1 MLSSD
6 VARKALI
13 QCTATIINS
22 TVEPFDLVIK
32 FYSKE
37 IIPEDLYKRVK
48 DKQSRDT
55 TKERLDLIL
64 EHIKDRINLDASIFK
79 LFVDTLRE
87 LNRNDLADLIMKK
100 YEGK

>member
-22 TVEPFDLVIK
+22 TVEPFDLIIK
-32 FYSKE
+32 LYSKE

>member
-6 VARKALI
+6 VAKKALI
-13 QCTATIINS
+13 QCTATIVNS

-32 FYSKE
+32 LYSKE

-79 LFVDTLRE
+79 FFVETLRE
-87 LNRNDLADLIMKK
+87 LSRNDLADLIMKK
-100 YEGK
+100 YEGR